1 MKKQQK
7 QRARWI
13 WLTTFTAVAL
23 IAMLVV
29 QTRAYSSLP
38 TVTTVVVQ
46 PTTVK
51 ETVVCGG
58 NVRVAQGIEV
68 IAPVPCVAGDVA
80 VAVGDRVEKGDI
92 LLRIDRAATL
102 AAAMSAGAS
111 EAQLSTASA
120 ALPEAVVAPQAG
132 VVSAVNAAA
141 GEIVSNESPCV
152 VLSEGGA
159 VEIALA
165 VRESMLPQLAVGQ
178 AVTVSGVA
186 FAQESYNG
194 TLSYI
199 ADSARSRVSGTTTET
214 VVDAVVT
221 LPVSQIDESLLPGLT
236 AKAAVVTAVR
246 DNVIVVPYEAVISDE
261 TGEAVYCEQ
270 NGVAFRRAV
279 TVGKE
284 LAQGVEIVGGLQ
296 AGERV
301 VTDAAA
307 LDGLWIAVDTKGA
320 A

>member
-7 QRARWI
+7 QRAYWA
-13 WLTTFTAVAL
+13 WLTAFTAVAL
-23 IAMLVV
+23 IAMLVM

-58 NVRVAQGIEV
+58 SVRAAQGIEI
-68 IAPVPCVAGDVA
+68 IASVPCVAGDVA

-92 LLRIDRAATL
+92 LLHIDRAATL
-102 AAAMSAGAS
+102 AAAMGAGAS

-165 VRESMLPQLAVGQ
+165 VRESVLPQLAVGQ

-186 FAQESYNG
+186 FARESYNG

-199 ADSARSRVSGTTTET
+199 ADSARSRVSGTATET

-221 LPVSQIDESLLPGLT
+221 LPASQIDDSLLPGLS

-246 DNVIVVPYEAVISDE
+246 ENVIVVPYEAVVDDE
-261 TGEAVYCEQ
+261 AGAAVYCEQ

-284 LAQGVEIVGGLQ
+284 LTQGVEIIGGLQ

-301 VTDAAA
+301 VTDAAN
-307 LDGLWIAVDTKGA
+307 LDGLWIAVDAKGA